1 MNGEFL
7 SGHFLKIIIPVHLL
21 AVLAGVLFFSG
32 SIEWH
37 WLWLTYVGWVLISG
51 FGVAIGFHRLIS
63 HGAFHSRHFTRNV
76 LAYLGSMGAQG
87 SPVFWASLHNGL
99 HHPFSDTARDLHS
112 PINGKFNSYIGW
124 QIFLK
129 PEAIP
134 FRIGARLIREPFL
147 KFLHKNYYFVYWGSF
162 GLVALFSWKAALC
175 GLIIPGFISV
185 HQENMIDLFCHLPG
199 AGYRNHNTNDRSVN
213 NFLLGYLAFGQ
224 GWHNNH
230 HARPSDFDFGGD
242 RWWEFDICA
251 LLVPALASRVNQ
263 DAK

>member
-32 SIEWH
+32 SIEWQ

-129 PEAIP
+129 PSSA
-134 FRIGARLIREPFL
+134 FSVFFSVTRL
-147 KFLHKNYYFVYWGSF
+147 
-162 GLVALFSWKAALC
+162 LV
-175 GLIIPGFISV
+175 
-185 HQENMIDLFCHLPG
+185 
-199 AGYRNHNTNDRSVN
+199 
-213 NFLLGYLAFGQ
+213 FLLGFGLYTLDHKYQ
-224 GWHNNH
+224 
-230 HARPSDFDFGGD
+230 
-242 RWWEFDICA
+242 I
-251 LLVPALASRVNQ
+251 LIII
-263 DAK
+263 